1 MNYDRKFL
9 LWALGFAVFGLCVG
23 IYMAASKNHGQLV
36 AHAHILLVGF
46 VVSFI
51 YAIIHKL
58 WLTTPG
64 RWIARIQFWLH
75 IVCAAL
81 LSIGLLLLYGHVY
94 PETVLEPIL
103 SLGSI
108 GVLLGMLLMGV
119 MVLRSSRAGT
129 SAT

>member
-23 IYMAASKNHGQLV
+23 IYMAASQNHGQLV
-36 AHAHILLVGF
+36 AHAHIMLVGF

-58 WLTTPG
+58 WLVTPG
-64 RWIARIQFWLH
+64 RWVARIQFWLH
-75 IVCAAL
+75 IVCTVL
-81 LSIGLLLLYGHVY
+81 LSIGLLLLYGQVY
-94 PETVLEPIL
+94 AAEWLEPVL
-103 SLGSI
+103 SLGSV
-108 GVLLGMLLMGV
+108 GVLLGMLLMGY
-119 MVLRSSRAGT
+119 MVLRSGSGRV